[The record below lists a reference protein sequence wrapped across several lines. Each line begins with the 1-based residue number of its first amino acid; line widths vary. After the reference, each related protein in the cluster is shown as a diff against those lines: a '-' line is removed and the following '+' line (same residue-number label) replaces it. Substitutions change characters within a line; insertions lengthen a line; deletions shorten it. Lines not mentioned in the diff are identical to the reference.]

1 MSWFDE
7 QIKER
12 KASDR
17 AGFEDFLRDIAGAVM
32 GKRLSDALNDNRQI
46 AADAI
51 GEILDY
57 YHIRS
62 LEIPK
67 SIQDMNEVL
76 EYLIRPS
83 GIMHRNV
90 ALEGKW
96 HKNAIGPMLGKRS
109 DDGTVVALI
118 PMAMGGY
125 RFFDRKKQEYVRV
138 NNRTSGMIDKEAI
151 AFYKPFPLEKLQ
163 TAGLLK
169 HIQEQITPGDRFA
182 IIIAAAVA
190 AAVGL
195 LTPRLTEM
203 LFSVVLPSGKTEV
216 LVSMAVFMICVGV
229 CSVMFRS
236 IHTLLAARVGTKLGF
251 LVEAATMMRVLS
263 LPAEFFK
270 SFSSGD
276 LANRIQ
282 YLPEL
287 AQQLVEA
294 FFFTGISAIFSLL
307 FFFQITAFAPSLTLP
322 ALIVVLLT
330 LCVTMITVVFQV
342 RLTRKQLLAAS
353 AESGMSYQMISGI
366 QKIKLTGAEMRSIT
380 RWGKVYARQ
389 AALDHNPPLFLK
401 ISPVIEMAISLIG
414 MMIIYYTAIQNGVS
428 VPQYYAFASAYGIVS
443 AAFSEISGIAMVL
456 SQVRPVME
464 IVRPIM
470 ETVPEISSD
479 KQIVEKL
486 SGRIELNNV
495 TFRYTEDMPYV
506 LDNLSLKIQ
515 AGQYV
520 AIVGQTGCGK
530 STLMRLILGFETP
543 IKGAIYFDGRD
554 LKSLELKSLRKKIG
568 TVMQDG
574 KLFSGDI
581 YSNIVI
587 SAPHLTMDD
596 AWEAAELAGIAD
608 DIRDM
613 PMGMH
618 TLLSEGG
625 RGISGGQ
632 RQRLMIARAI
642 VSKPK
647 ILLFDEAT
655 SALDNISQKKVSDS
669 LEELKCTRIVIAH
682 RISTIREC
690 DRIIVLDKG
699 QVVADG
705 TYEEL
710 IAKNRF
716 FAELVE
722 RQRLE
727 EEPLAPVNRNE
738 VKEDG
743 L

>member
-1 MSWFDE
+1 MSWFEE

-12 KASDR
+12 NASDR
-17 AGFEDFLRDIAGAVM
+17 AGFDDFLRDVAGAVM

-46 AADAI
+46 AANAI

-62 LEIPK
+62 REIPK

-90 ALEGKW
+90 VLEGRW

-109 DDGTVVALI
+109 DDGSVVALI

-125 RFFDRKKQEYVRV
+125 RFFDRNKHEYIRV
-138 NNRTSGMIDKEAI
+138 NKRTSGMLDKEAI
-151 AFYKPFPLEKLQ
+151 AFYKPFPLEKIR

-169 HIQEQITPGDRFA
+169 YVHEQITPADRFA
-182 IIIAAAVA
+182 IILAAVVA
-190 AAVGL
+190 TAVGL

-203 LFSVVLPSGKTEV
+203 LFSVVLSSGKAEV
-216 LVSMAVFMICVGV
+216 LASMAVFLTCVGV
-229 CSVMFRS
+229 CSVMFKS
-236 IHTLLAARVGTKLGF
+236 IHTLLAARVCTKLGF
-251 LVEAATMMRVLS
+251 TVEASTMMRVLS
-263 LPAEFFK
+263 LPADFFK
-270 SFSSGD
+270 SFSSGE

-282 YLPEL
+282 YLPLL
-287 AQQLVEA
+287 AEQLVEA
-294 FFFTGISAIFSLL
+294 VFFTGISAVFSLL
-307 FFFQITAFAPSLTLP
+307 FFTQIASFAPSLALP
-322 ALIVVLLT
+322 ALVVVLLT
-330 LCVTMITVVFQV
+330 LCVTVITVIFQV
-342 RLTRKQLLAAS
+342 RLTRKQILAGS

-366 QKIKLTGAEMRSIT
+366 RKIKLTGAEMRSIT

-389 AALDHNPPLFLK
+389 AALFHNPPLFLK

-414 MMIIYYTAIQNGVS
+414 MMVIYYTAIQNGVS
-428 VPQYYAFASAYGIVS
+428 VSQYYAFASAYGIIS
-443 AAFSEISGIAMVL
+443 AAFSEISGIAMAF
-456 SQVRPVME
+456 SQIRPVME
-464 IVRPIM
+464 TVRPIL
-470 ETVPEISSD
+470 ETEPEISAD
-479 KQIVEKL
+479 KQIVDRL

-530 STLMRLILGFETP
+530 STLMRLLLGFETP
-543 IKGAIYFDGRD
+543 VKGAIYYDGRD
-554 LKSLELKSLRKKIG
+554 LKSLDLKSLRKKIG

-587 SAPHLTMDD
+587 SAPHLTLDD
-596 AWEAAELAGIAD
+596 AWEAAEMAGIAD

-625 RGISGGQ
+625 GGISGGQ

-642 VSKPK
+642 ASKPK

-699 QVVADG
+699 HIVEDG

-710 IAKNRF
+710 IAANGF

-727 EEPLAPVNRNE
+727 EDPPAAVNSNE
-738 VKEDG
+738 VK
-743 L
+743 

>member
-1 MSWFDE
+1 MSWFEE

-12 KASDR
+12 NASDK
-17 AGFEDFLRDIAGAVM
+17 AGFEDFFREVAGAVM

-62 LEIPK
+62 REIPK

-76 EYLIRPS
+76 EFLIRPS

-90 ALEGKW
+90 ILEGKW
-96 HKNAIGPMLGKRS
+96 QKNAIGPMLGKRA
-109 DDGTVVALI
+109 DDGSVVALI
-118 PMAMGGY
+118 PTAMGGY

-138 NNRTSGMIDKEAI
+138 NSRTSGMIDKEAI
-151 AFYKPFPLEKLQ
+151 AFYKPFPLKKLSP
-163 TAGLLK
+163 ASLFK
-169 HIQEQITPGDRFA
+169 HIQEQITMGDRFA
-182 IIIAAAVA
+182 IILAAAAAVV
-190 AAVGL
+190 VGL
-195 LTPRLTEM
+195 LLPRLTEM
-203 LFSVVLPSGKTEV
+203 LFSVVLPSGKMEV
-216 LVSMAVFMICVGV
+216 LVSMAVSMICVAV

-236 IHTLLAARVGTKLGF
+236 IHTLLASRVGTKLGF
-251 LVEAATMMRVLS
+251 QVEASMMMRVLS

-270 SFSSGD
+270 NFSSGE
-276 LANRIQ
+276 LANRMQ
-282 YLPEL
+282 YLPDL
-287 AQQLVEA
+287 AEQLVEA
-294 FFFTGISAIFSLL
+294 IFFTGISAVFSLL
-307 FFFQITAFAPSLTLP
+307 YFFQIAAFAPSLTLP
-322 ALIVVLLT
+322 SLIIVLLT
-330 LCVTMITVVFQV
+330 LAVTMISVIFQV
-342 RLTRKQLLAAS
+342 RLTRRRMLAES
-353 AESGMSYQMISGI
+353 VESGMSYQMISGI
-366 QKIKLTGAEMRSIT
+366 QKIKLSGAEMRSVT

-389 AALDHNPPLFLK
+389 AALEHNPPLFLK
-401 ISPVIEMAISLIG
+401 VSPVIEMAISLIG
-414 MMIIYYTAIQNGVS
+414 LMVIYYLAIKNGVGIS
-428 VPQYYAFASAYGIVS
+428 QYYAFASAYGIVTV
-443 AAFSEISGIAMVL
+443 AFSEISEIAMVF

-464 IVRPIM
+464 MIHPIM
-470 ETVPEISSD
+470 ETEPEISAE
-479 KQIVEKL
+479 KQIVDRL

-515 AGQYV
+515 PGQYV
-520 AIVGQTGCGK
+520 AVVGQTGCGK
-530 STLMRLILGFETP
+530 STLMRIILGFETP
-543 IKGAIYFDGRD
+543 IKGAVYFDGRD
-554 LKSLELKSLRKKIG
+554 IRSLELKSLRKKIG

-574 KLFSGDI
+574 KLFTGDI

-625 RGISGGQ
+625 GGISGGQ

-655 SALDNISQKKVSDS
+655 SALDNVSQKKVSES
-669 LEELKCTRIVIAH
+669 LAKLKCTRIVIAH
-682 RISTIREC
+682 RISTIQEC
-690 DRIIVLDKG
+690 DRIIVLDQG
-699 QVVADG
+699 QIVEDG
-705 TYEEL
+705 TFEEL
-710 IAKNRF
+710 IAENGF
-716 FAELVE
+716 FAELVK

-727 EEPLAPVNRNE
+727 EEPLE
-738 VKEDG
+738 IVKREEE
-743 L
+743 